1 MAASMLGVTSKKM
14 YATGTL
20 MKTNRNVNQD
30 GLRRSRQETRR
41 STLQTHGLRS
51 AHPFVSGACVAENSL
66 GEKVKAIPQPIVKI
80 DNESDPYATVV
91 KIQFGDILGDLLD
104 TVAALKNLDLNIVR
118 AKFDLDVSDKH
129 KFFITCADNGE
140 KVTSSQRLEEIR
152 MTIINNLMYYH
163 PESMD
168 ELNKAFNRRPGR
180 SSSSTTILGP
190 RRTAD
195 VPTTISITKDANEV
209 RSFLE
214 LTTGD
219 RPGLLVDI
227 VGTLK
232 DINVN
237 VISAKAETIG
247 KMAHDV
253 FAISYHGEALNRSMD
268 TLVENALYYYLAR
281 GDVEREESY

>member
-1 MAASMLGVTSKKM
+1 MATSMLGVTSKKM

-20 MKTNRNVNQD
+20 MKTNRNANQT
-30 GLRRSRQETRR
+30 GIRRSRQDTRR

-51 AHPFVSGACVAENSL
+51 VHPFVSGACVAENSV
-66 GEKVKAIPQPIVKI
+66 GEDVKSIPQPIVKI

-91 KIQFGDILGDLLD
+91 RVQFGDILGDLLD

-118 AKFDLDVSDKH
+118 AKFDLDKSDKH

-140 KVTSSQRLEEIR
+140 KVTSSERLEEIR

-163 PESMD
+163 PESAD
-168 ELNKAFNRRPGR
+168 ELNKSFYRPAR
-180 SSSSTTILGP
+180 SSTTTILGP

-253 FAISYHGEALNRSMD
+253 FAVTYHGEALNRSME